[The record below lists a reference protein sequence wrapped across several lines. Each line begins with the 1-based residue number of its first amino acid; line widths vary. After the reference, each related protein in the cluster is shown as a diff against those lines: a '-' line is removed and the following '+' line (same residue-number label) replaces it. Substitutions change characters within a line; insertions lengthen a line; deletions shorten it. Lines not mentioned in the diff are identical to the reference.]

1 MNSNHPMLNAVLCG
15 KNNLSAQT
23 CTNTEKKML
32 ICLPLITGAP
42 LEDIAEEEEQGEE
55 EEDADIGEDDEMAD
69 FIVDEEEVD
78 ENGAPMRYFKCMF
91 FF

>member
-1 MNSNHPMLNAVLCG
+1 MWNAILYAKSNLC
-15 KNNLSAQT
+15 SYMHQQPST
-23 CTNTEKKML
+23 CL
-32 ICLPLITGAP
+32 LCLPCITGAP

-78 ENGAPMRYFKCMF
+78 ENGAPMRYFKCVF
-91 FF
+91 

>member
-1 MNSNHPMLNAVLCG
+1 MQQYPS
-15 KNNLSAQT
+15 T
-23 CTNTEKKML
+23 
-32 ICLPLITGAP
+32 CLPYLPCITGAP

-78 ENGAPMRYFKCMF
+78 ENGAPMRYFKCVF
-91 FF
+91 